1 MERSPGLA
9 ELSIFE
15 EDGGGHS
22 LSRQAYQRLRDQIV
36 TLQLPPG
43 APLLEASLVE
53 ELGLGRTPIREALQ
67 RLACEGLV
75 VLRPRRGAFVANIS
89 VTDLQQIFELRRVLE
104 GYAAVLAAERA
115 TEADLAAM
123 EQALIDLN
131 NAHCQGDTQAH
142 VEIDR
147 AFHFALARSAH
158 NKFLQSILS
167 RIYHLNLRLWYLGL
181 DRIGPMRAAIEQH
194 RAVLDAIKRR
204 DGPAAE
210 AAIREHITG
219 FQERIRASL

>member
-1 MERSPGLA
+1 MKLSPSLA
-9 ELSIFE
+9 ELPNFE
-15 EDGGGHS
+15 EDDGGNS
-22 LSRQAYQRLRDQIV
+22 LSRHAYHRLRDQIV
-36 TLQLPPG
+36 TLTLPPG

-89 VTDLQQIFELRRVLE
+89 VTDLQQIFELRRVIE
-104 GYAAVLAAERA
+104 SYAAALAAERA
-115 TEADLAAM
+115 TAADLAAL
-123 EQALIDLN
+123 EAALRGLN
-131 NAHCQGDTQAH
+131 SAHCSGDTQAH
-142 VEIDR
+142 IEMDR

-158 NKFLQSILS
+158 NKFLQSTLN
-167 RIYHLNLRLWYLGL
+167 RIYHLNLRLWYLAL
-181 DRIGPMRAAIEQH
+181 NRIGPMRAAIEQH

-204 DGPAAE
+204 DGPAAA
-210 AAIREHITG
+210 AAIREHITD